1 MPQTEH
7 SPVYS
12 TQGEL
17 ELGINFAPAIV
28 REHGLRDAHLQP
40 LVAWRKGQSF
50 RVHASKA
57 WGYPSLELRAGNS
70 WPCLTLDCDLP
81 SAVVDALYWNHHGGD
96 GPALPRP
103 NMLVERQSNGHCHAS
118 WFLSRP
124 VHRGES
130 ARAAPVRKLARISEF
145 YRQTLEADSGFA
157 GVLTHNPIQESH
169 KVGEFRTHW
178 GHRCGYS
185 LDELA
190 EPIPRGWRLPA
201 RSTTEAGRNCSLF
214 HSVLKWAGSPFN
226 LDLEVLPMAR
236 ATNDGFEIP
245 LPDQEVSA
253 IAKSVERY
261 RRSWIAKG
269 RFYTDAERATWGR
282 SLGLQSAAARR
293 AGNARRDFRIIEGH
307 AAGWSQRHL
316 AKLFKMSQH
325 GIWKVLQRARASG

>member
-1 MPQTEH
+1 MSTT
-7 SPVYS
+7 VYS
-12 TQGEL
+12 TQLEL

-28 REHGLRDAHLQP
+28 REHGLRDAHLRP
-40 LVAWRKGQSF
+40 LVARRKGQSF
-50 RVHASKA
+50 RVHARDA
-57 WGYPSLELRAGNS
+57 WSYPSLELRAANS
-70 WPCLTLDCDLP
+70 WPAVTLDCDLP
-81 SAVVDALYWNHHGGD
+81 TVVDALHSLKSTF
-96 GPALPRP
+96 PLPTP
-103 NMLVERQSNGHCHAS
+103 NVIVERQHNGHCHAS

-130 ARAAPVRKLARISEF
+130 ARAAPLRKLARVSEF
-145 YRQTLEADSGFA
+145 YRQTLEADPGYTQC
-157 GVLTHNPIQESH
+157 LTHNPIEESH

-214 HSVLKWAGSPFN
+214 HSLMKWAGSPFN
-226 LDLEVLPMAR
+226 LELEVLPMAR

-253 IAKSVERY
+253 IARSVERY
-261 RRSWIAKG
+261 RDGWIAQG
-269 RFYTDAERATWGR
+269 RVYSEAERIAWGR

-293 AGNARRDFRIIEGH
+293 AANARRDYRIIEGH

-316 AKLFKMSQH
+316 AKLFKMSKT
-325 GIWKVLQRARASG
+325 GVWKVLRRELSS

>member
-1 MPQTEH
+1 MPDGH
-7 SPVYS
+7 STVYS
-12 TQGEL
+12 TQLEL
-17 ELGINFAPAIV
+17 ELGIDYAPAIV
-28 REHGLRDAHLQP
+28 REHGLRDAHLRP
-40 LVAWRKGQSF
+40 LVARRKGQSF
-50 RVHASKA
+50 RVHARDA
-57 WGYPSLELRAGNS
+57 WSYPSLELRAANC
-70 WPCLTLDCDLP
+70 WPAVTLDCDLP
-81 SAVVDALYWNHHGGD
+81 TVVDALHSLKSQF
-96 GPALPRP
+96 PLPTP
-103 NMLVERQSNGHCHAS
+103 NVVVERQHNGHCHAS

-130 ARAAPVRKLARISEF
+130 ARAAPLRKLARVSEF
-145 YRQTLEADSGFA
+145 YRQTLEADPGFTQC
-157 GVLTHNPIQESH
+157 LTHNPIQESH

-214 HSVLKWAGSPFN
+214 HSLMKWAGSPAN
-226 LDLEVLPMAR
+226 IGREVVAVAR
-236 ATNDGFEIP
+236 ATNDSFEIP
-245 LPDQEVSA
+245 LSDQEVGA

-261 RRSWIAKG
+261 RDGWTAKG
-269 RFYTDAERATWGR
+269 RFYTEDERATWGR

-293 AGNARRDFRIIEGH
+293 AANARRDYRIIEGH